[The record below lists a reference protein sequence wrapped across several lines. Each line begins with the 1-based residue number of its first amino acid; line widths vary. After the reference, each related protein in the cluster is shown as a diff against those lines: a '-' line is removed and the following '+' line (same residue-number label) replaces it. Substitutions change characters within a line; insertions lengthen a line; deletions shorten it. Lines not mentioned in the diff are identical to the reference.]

1 MEEDLTGCRA
11 APRTINR
18 HGTVVAVT
26 SEGQDE
32 QRPVLLVIDGNS
44 LVHRSYHSQA
54 ATGLRT
60 AAGEPRWAVR
70 GLLTQLVA
78 AVERIAPAAVLVGF
92 DDPERSVRRDRW
104 PIYKAGRT
112 EKLETLICQL
122 SAAAQV
128 LTELGLAVR
137 VPDGLEA
144 DDVLASAA
152 AFGRAGGVETVLMT
166 SDRDAFALI
175 DEHTRVLRII
185 NGGVEAS
192 PMLTP
197 DRFAT
202 MLGIRPDQYRDFAA
216 LRGDPS
222 DNLPGIRGFGPK
234 TAGRLLAGLGSVQA
248 ALDDLAEGGE
258 RVIAAIG
265 PALAGRLAEPDTQA
279 AWRLNCQVMTMHD
292 DLALGLDLAAG
303 PGVLPLAAEAVRS
316 VYTAHRLTWTSAAA
330 LRVLAHHDGPPPPPP
345 PEQHWQHAHDWPRT
359 HRLPR
364 LERPKPK
371 LDQLSLF

>member
-1 MEEDLTGCRA
+1 M
-11 APRTINR
+11 
-18 HGTVVAVT
+18 T
-26 SEGQDE
+26 SDGRDE
-32 QRPVLLVIDGNS
+32 QRPVLLAIDGNS

-78 AVERIAPAAVLVGF
+78 AVERTAPAAVLVGF
-92 DDPERSVRRDRW
+92 DDPGRSVRRDRW
-104 PIYKAGRT
+104 PIYKAART

-128 LTELGLAVR
+128 LTELGLAVL

-152 AFGRAGGVETVLMT
+152 AFGRASGIQTVLMT

-197 DRFAT
+197 ARFVT

-234 TAGRLLAGLGSVQA
+234 TAGRLLAELGSVQA
-248 ALDDLAEGGE
+248 ALDDLAGDGK
-258 RVIAAIG
+258 RVAAAVG
-265 PALAGRLAEPDTQA
+265 PALAGRLAEPDAQA

-292 DLALGLDLAAG
+292 DLQLGLDLAAG
-303 PGVLPLAAEAVRS
+303 PGVLPLTAEAVRS
-316 VYTAHRLTWTSAAA
+316 VYAEHQLTWTAPAA
-330 LRVLAHHDGPPPPPP
+330 LRVLAHHDGPLAPP
-345 PEQHWQHAHDWPRT
+345 PEQHWQHEHGWPRT
-359 HRLPR
+359 RRLPR

-371 LDQLSLF
+371 ADQLSLF

>member
-1 MEEDLTGCRA
+1 
-11 APRTINR
+11 
-18 HGTVVAVT
+18 VT

-32 QRPVLLVIDGNS
+32 QRPVLLAIDGNS
-44 LVHRSYHSQA
+44 LVHRSYHAQA
-54 ATGLRT
+54 STGLRS
-60 AAGEPRWAVR
+60 AAGEPRWAIR

-112 EKLETLICQL
+112 EKLETLVCQL
-122 SAAAQV
+122 AAAAEV
-128 LTELGLAVR
+128 LAELGLAVI

-152 AFGRAGGVETVLMT
+152 SFGRRSGVETVIMT

-197 DRFAT
+197 DRFRL

-234 TAGRLLAGLGSVQA
+234 MAARLLAELGSVQA
-248 ALDDLAEGGE
+248 ALDDLAADGE
-258 RVIAAIG
+258 RVTAAIG
-265 PALAGRLAEPDTQA
+265 PALAARLADPDAQA

-292 DLALGLDLAAG
+292 DLELGLDLAAG
-303 PGVLPLAAEAVRS
+303 PGVLPLAGEAVRS
-316 VYTAHRLTWTSAAA
+316 VYADHQLTWTATAA
-330 LRVLAHHDGPPPPPP
+330 LRVLAHQDGPPAPP
-345 PEQHWQHAHDWPRT
+345 PERFWSPEYDQPRI
-359 HRLPR
+359 RRFGR
-364 LERPKPK
+364 LERPKPQAH
-371 LDQLSLF
+371 QLSLFE